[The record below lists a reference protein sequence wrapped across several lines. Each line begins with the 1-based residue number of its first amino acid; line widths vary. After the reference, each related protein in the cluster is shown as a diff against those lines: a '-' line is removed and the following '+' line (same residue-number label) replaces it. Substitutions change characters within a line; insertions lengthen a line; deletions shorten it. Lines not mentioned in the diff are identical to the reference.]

1 MRPSPFSNG
10 GLTQITTMS
19 WGPAR
24 LHARPDGEVRPM
36 LDLLYLAVAVGF
48 FALAIAYAYA
58 CERM

>member
-1 MRPSPFSNG
+1 
-10 GLTQITTMS
+10 
-19 WGPAR
+19 
-24 LHARPDGEVRPM
+24 VRPM